1 MVDKAGGHIEVSSE
15 VGKGSTF
22 RVYMPSQGSS
32 GIPNP
37 RLTGGETVL
46 LVEPEA
52 LTRSDIE
59 QKLLGLGY
67 GVISCRSSRQALDII
82 GRGRD
87 VSLVVANVLM
97 GGMNSLELSREL
109 AKRSVPPVTLHYA
122 SDTGGVL
129 ADRGVLG
136 QHVEVLQLPVTTEV
150 LGERI
155 RALLEARPDG

>member
-1 MVDKAGGHIEVSSE
+1 MGAIRDG
-15 VGKGSTF
+15 
-22 RVYMPSQGSS
+22 YMTTYLIHHW
-32 GIPNP
+32 GI
-37 RLTGGETVL
+37 
-46 LVEPEA
+46 
-52 LTRSDIE
+52 
-59 QKLLGLGY
+59 
-67 GVISCRSSRQALDII
+67 VICA

-87 VSLVVANVLM
+87 VSLLVANVLM

-136 QHVEVLQLPVTTEV
+136 QHVEVLQLPVTAEV

-155 RALLEARPDG
+155 RALLEARPVS